1 MHKNIPFVF
10 FGTSHFS
17 VIVLDEL
24 KSAGYVP
31 ALVVTQED
39 KPQGRHMT
47 ITPPPV
53 KVWAEQ
59 NNVPVIQP
67 KSLKDVSVSS
77 ELSANSYDLFIVASY
92 GKIIPQAILDI
103 PKYQTLN
110 VHPSLLPKLRGPSP
124 IQGAI
129 LNELETGVTIMR
141 LNSKMDEGPIVV
153 QEKVLIPNWPPYA
166 NELEE
171 TLAHSGGAL
180 LAGVIPKWIDG
191 SVTEIPQDDSLAT
204 YCKIIQKTDAQVDLS
219 DSPEVNLRKIRA
231 YVGWPNAY
239 THISHNGKELRLIV
253 KSAHLEEG
261 KLILDR
267 IVPEGRKEM
276 NWQDFERGLHSTQS

>member
-1 MHKNIPFVF
+1 MHNDIPFVF

-24 KSAGYVP
+24 RNAGYVP
-31 ALVVTQED
+31 ALIVTQED
-39 KPQGRHMT
+39 KPQGRHMA

-53 KVWAEQ
+53 KVWAEAS
-59 NNVPVIQP
+59 NVPVIQP
-67 KSLKDVSVSS
+67 KSLKDETTYS
-77 ELSANSYDLFIVASY
+77 ELTTNDWELFIVASY

-153 QEKVLIPNWPPYA
+153 QEKVTVPNWPPCAY
-166 NELEE
+166 ELEE
-171 TLAHSGGAL
+171 TLAHRGGAL

-191 SVTEIPQDDSLAT
+191 SISEIPQDDSVAT
-204 YCKIIQKTDAQVDLS
+204 YCKIIQKTDAYVDLS
-219 DSPEVNLRKIRA
+219 ENPEVNLRKIRA
-231 YVGWPNAY
+231 YAGWPNAY
-239 THISHNGKELRLIV
+239 TNISNNGKEFRLIIE
-253 KSAHLEEG
+253 SAHLEEG
-261 KLILDR
+261 KLIMDR
-267 IVPEGRKEM
+267 IIPEGRKEM
-276 NWQDFERGLHSTQS
+276 NWEDFERGLHGVQA